1 MKKYIFF
8 SIFFTVFSVK
18 SYAQKKGKI
27 ALPKIEKKA
36 NIYLWH
42 NIKAK
47 NNYWLE
53 TIDQKQ
59 ITSIIGTTKVISTSK
74 KQLKINK

>member
-8 SIFFTVFSVK
+8 FICFAVFSVT

-36 NIYLWH
+36 NTYPWQ
-42 NIKAK
+42 NIKTK
-47 NNYWLE
+47 KNYWLE
-53 TIDQKQ
+53 TIDKKQ
-59 ITSIIGTTKVISTSK
+59 IASIMETSIEISFTKK
-74 KQLKINK
+74 AF